1 MNKIQHSLTKIFE
14 KERVVLWYAGEEEVE
29 MHRYFSELEMEGIE
43 KIRVENNEFA
53 VKYRVLREAPKQQFL
68 IFIPT
73 EQPAD
78 LDNWL
83 LDICLANHVFSTD
96 ESAIYLQELGL
107 EISFKPIIQAHLPFF
122 KSKER
127 LAALRRIVNPKEDK
141 AEDIRYKL
149 LAVVAKTE
157 PVLEA
162 ILMNLIG
169 ELATGKEGQLE
180 QIEKY
185 KLADFLWQELERQYG
200 YSSESRTVL
209 DFVKALFLTEASVF
223 LPNQKA
229 RLNRESVVFMRRW
242 KDSARNRLSFEHF
255 SNRLAK
261 EWDMEKDLATVT
273 AEDLAEADLF
283 EMIDQK
289 ILTDLRQG
297 ILSGT
302 IPLQNANELIAQRE
316 QKYWYEKYQ
325 YHYSAIQATTDF
337 FEQMR
342 TVDFGF
348 GTVGEALDNY
358 VKHYYKI
365 DWAYRRWG
373 YAFRESG
380 NSSVLAAFSERME
393 REYGN
398 NFLLKLNDCWQAVLD
413 KSGSNVSDTSEGIRY
428 VGQRQFWKKYIAP
441 YVEKEN
447 RIFVIISDA
456 LRYESGADLCERLL
470 RESRFEANLESMTAS
485 IPTYTQMGM
494 AALLPHKELEL
505 TEKGVVLA
513 DRKSTQGTANRD
525 KILKAT
531 TEDKGVAVKAEDF
544 LKEVTPKQKG
554 RDWVKP
560 FNVVYIY
567 SNTID
572 KAGEEEEEKLF
583 QRTEEEMEHLI
594 KIIRKITS
602 INGNNVII
610 TADHGYLYQI
620 EAVAE
625 SDFANFTVEGN
636 ISKMNRRFVI
646 GRNLNAPK
654 GVMHFQPEDLNLEGD
669 LEIVIPKSVNRLRQ
683 KGSGSRYVH
692 GGMSLQ
698 ELVIPVIQFSKKRTS
713 ETDAKSVE
721 VDLIQTT
728 RRITSNQIVLS
739 FYQKQAVQAKWLP
752 KEMRLGFYD
761 RHGRSI
767 SDETTVKFDSE
778 ATAERQRETKVAF
791 HFTQLAEESHN
802 RDVYLR
808 MEDVARGKYDEI
820 SFKMMISFTSDFDF

>member
-1 MNKIQHSLTKIFE
+1 
-14 KERVVLWYAGEEEVE
+14 
-29 MHRYFSELEMEGIE
+29 
-43 KIRVENNEFA
+43 
-53 VKYRVLREAPKQQFL
+53 
-68 IFIPT
+68 
-73 EQPAD
+73 
-78 LDNWL
+78 
-83 LDICLANHVFSTD
+83 
-96 ESAIYLQELGL
+96 
-107 EISFKPIIQAHLPFF
+107 
-122 KSKER
+122 
-127 LAALRRIVNPKEDK
+127 
-141 AEDIRYKL
+141 
-149 LAVVAKTE
+149 
-157 PVLEA
+157 
-162 ILMNLIG
+162 
-169 ELATGKEGQLE
+169 
-180 QIEKY
+180 
-185 KLADFLWQELERQYG
+185 
-200 YSSESRTVL
+200 
-209 DFVKALFLTEASVF
+209 
-223 LPNQKA
+223 
-229 RLNRESVVFMRRW
+229 
-242 KDSARNRLSFEHF
+242 
-255 SNRLAK
+255 
-261 EWDMEKDLATVT
+261 
-273 AEDLAEADLF
+273 
-283 EMIDQK
+283 
-289 ILTDLRQG
+289 
-297 ILSGT
+297 
-302 IPLQNANELIAQRE
+302 
-316 QKYWYEKYQ
+316 
-325 YHYSAIQATTDF
+325 
-337 FEQMR
+337 
-342 TVDFGF
+342 
-348 GTVGEALDNY
+348 
-358 VKHYYKI
+358 
-365 DWAYRRWG
+365 
-373 YAFRESG
+373 
-380 NSSVLAAFSERME
+380 
-393 REYGN
+393 
-398 NFLLKLNDCWQAVLD
+398 
-413 KSGSNVSDTSEGIRY
+413 
-428 VGQRQFWKKYIAP
+428 
-441 YVEKEN
+441 
-447 RIFVIISDA
+447 
-456 LRYESGADLCERLL
+456 
-470 RESRFEANLESMTAS
+470 MTAS

-698 ELVIPVIQFSKKRTS
+698 ELVIPVNQFSKKRTS
-713 ETDAKSVE
+713 EMDAKSVE